1 MWCCALILYQKQ
13 INVWKNFNV
22 IEGKNPSTTG
32 LVNRLKY
39 DIDEQN
45 WEKGIENADKKLILQ
60 FKLKKLFM
68 IRKLQRLKI
77 KYLVLPAKL
86 RNWLW

>member
-13 INVWKNFNV
+13 INVWKNV

-77 KYLVLPAKL
+77 KYLALPAKL

>member
-13 INVWKNFNV
+13 INVWKNV

-45 WEKGIENADKKLILQ
+45 WEKGIENADKKLIIQ
-60 FKLKKLFM
+60 FKLKKLFV

>member
-13 INVWKNFNV
+13 KKKKKNFNV

>member
-13 INVWKNFNV
+13 IDVWKNCNV

-68 IRKLQRLKI
+68 IRKL
-77 KYLVLPAKL
+77 
-86 RNWLW
+86 